1 MKTQDEDIYA
11 MQNTSYCVEIHVLV
25 AASNKTILEKKMNSL
40 FELEFLNANYL
51 ECILQ
56 LNINN
61 N

>member
-11 MQNTSYCVEIHVLV
+11 MQNTSYCVGIHVLV